1 MLSDWEKTNYTDTRM
16 FKREKWVIVSLL
28 CSVLWVICIYSS
40 LPFSCGSTKNWAENK
55 KTQRMQEK
63 LLREEQAGTGE
74 SERGAVKTGEVED
87 VLGGGAGEVPEGTME
102 VLRTGG
108 DAEESRGR
116 RRCQGNREVEG
127 EKEAKKMLN
136 WRNNDVINHIFP
148 VLSNVN
154 QQLYTTVNSIV

>member
-1 MLSDWEKTNYTDTRM
+1 
-16 FKREKWVIVSLL
+16 
-28 CSVLWVICIYSS
+28 
-40 LPFSCGSTKNWAENK
+40 
-55 KTQRMQEK
+55 MQEK

-116 RRCQGNREVEG
+116 QRCRGNREVEG

-136 WRNNDVINHIFP
+136 
-148 VLSNVN
+148 
-154 QQLYTTVNSIV
+154 